1 MALFFLLACQPGS
14 ALDVEAGW
22 GVRADIFQGTIGSSL
37 YIDAQYGR
45 LATGLTIYRDNV
57 SFASWWSAS
66 AVAKLP
72 FTLGPVTI
80 FPEIG
85 ADYELLLTNT
95 DLAGT
100 SIAATQTNQLWLL
113 AGAGVGI
120 VIHQDQRTGTPWRVS
135 IHVLGGWNPFALPE
149 DALTLKVDILYGFVI
164 PHKQPAG
171 AAG

>member
-1 MALFFLLACQPGS
+1 MASFFILVCQAGS

-37 YIDAQYGR
+37 YFDAAYGR
-45 LATGLTIYRDNV
+45 LSTGLTIYRDDV
-57 SFASWWSAS
+57 SFASWWSGS
-66 AVAKLP
+66 GVVKLP

-95 DLAGT
+95 DLAGI
-100 SIAATQTNQLWLL
+100 SIPGAANQLWLL
-113 AGAGVGI
+113 AGAGAGI
-120 VIHQDQRTGTPWRVS
+120 VIHADQRTGTPWRVS
-135 IHVLGGWNPFALPE
+135 LDVLAGWNPFAAPE
-149 DALTLKVDILYGFVI
+149 NAFTLKVDLLYGFVI
-164 PHKQPAG
+164 PRKRPTG